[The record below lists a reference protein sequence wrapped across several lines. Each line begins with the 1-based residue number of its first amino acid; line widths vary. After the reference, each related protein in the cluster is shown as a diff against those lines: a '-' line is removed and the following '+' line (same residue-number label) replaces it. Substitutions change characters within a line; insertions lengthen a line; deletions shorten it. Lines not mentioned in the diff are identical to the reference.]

1 VKAAEERGHPQW
13 GTPPK
18 NAGHYNSRPY
28 ETGFFREKGDYDS
41 YYGRFFLNWYSQ
53 TLIEHADRV
62 LNLANTIFE
71 GIKMGAKVTHNQLAS
86 TNRTSK
92 SITLHQDPMP
102 LRMIVFKHLPMLQK
116 RMAENMSL
124 VTLQS
129 HEH

>member
-1 VKAAEERGHPQW
+1 MLDTT
-13 GTPPK
+13 TPDHMK
-18 NAGHYNSRPY
+18 Q
-28 ETGFFREKGDYDS
+28 GFL
-41 YYGRFFLNWYSQ
+41 GRKVTMTAIMVVFSS
-53 TLIEHADRV
+53 IGKDRV